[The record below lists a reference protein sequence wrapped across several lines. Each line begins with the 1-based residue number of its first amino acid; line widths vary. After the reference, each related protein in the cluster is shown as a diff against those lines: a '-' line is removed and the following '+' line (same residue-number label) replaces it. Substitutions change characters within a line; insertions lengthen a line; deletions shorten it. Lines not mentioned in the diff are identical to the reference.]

1 MTTEE
6 EIEKLKDHSQM
17 LGRIASYTEDFCES
31 EDDTTLVCVLRLL
44 ARYHSLESDSFFDAI
59 RDEQKRD

>member
-6 EIEKLKDHSQM
+6 IEQLKAHSHM
-17 LGRIASYTEDFCES
+17 LGRIASYLEDFCES
-31 EDDTTLVCVLRLL
+31 DEDTTLVCVLRLL
-44 ARYHSLESDSFFDAI
+44 ARYHSLEADSLFDAI